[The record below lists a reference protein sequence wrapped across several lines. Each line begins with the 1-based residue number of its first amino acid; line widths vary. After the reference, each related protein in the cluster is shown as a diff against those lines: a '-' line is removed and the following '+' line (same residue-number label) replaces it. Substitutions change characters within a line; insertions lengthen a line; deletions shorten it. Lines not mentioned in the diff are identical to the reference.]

1 MVPAIALH
9 REELE
14 KIVAASHKYQFG
26 GGNDCHLR
34 GLRFLAIQNTRAFA
48 EKASE
53 GTGRYTVI
61 LIFWLEKL

>member
-26 GGNDCHLR
+26 GGSDCHLR
-34 GLRFLAIQNTRAFA
+34 GLRLLANQNTRAFA
-48 EKASE
+48 
-53 GTGRYTVI
+53 RR
-61 LIFWLEKL
+61 